1 MKLPASLNHL
11 ASVTFPQ
18 QRGYRMR
25 AAIIVPLLLLFLSS
39 AGMTLHQLVYAQD
52 LPPLRYSSTSNILT
66 IGRSYLPLLEGEGP
80 FVTDPSNPAAPK
92 LSITLPELRTWV
104 ESIDEPDLIREVSAG
119 IWEIAVE
126 IEIEDNAQ
134 LALTRSSGLQ
144 EVRLISRPDASYNL
158 ISVGGTLTIDGI
170 KLYSWDNSSGV
181 DSYDSTF
188 LTKDGVM
195 QSRSFLAA
203 LYGGRMDII
212 DAEVMYLGYEEL
224 NERVGYGK
232 GEPSGLAWRLRPA
245 GTEDP
250 AHGPK
255 GSIIHSKVHHNY
267 FGMYS
272 YEATNLEIRDS
283 EFYDHYFYGLDPH
296 DYSHGF
302 VVANNRIHDNGYTGL
317 IFSRY
322 CTDNTIYGNEIYHNG
337 SHGFMLDRGSDRNLV
352 YQNTIYENKN
362 DGIAVYQSSNN
373 EIYENTIYG
382 HERYG
387 IRLSAEFDEADL
399 YDGLAIDNL
408 IRNNQISRSGRDG
421 IYVTDRADRN
431 RILENTITD
440 NARVG
445 LLLNSGQSTVQG
457 NLIAH
462 NGREG
467 LLIDDEAYTSGTNK
481 GGVALAPIAT
491 PGGANQILANEISGN
506 GDAGIIVDRG
516 SANQIGSLGAGNL
529 ISGNLSSGL
538 LLNFTAATVV
548 SNNEILHNRAGNGA
562 GILAKCDAATPIT
575 HQIIDNVIT
584 ANFATDNKGRGA
596 GIFLMA
602 GCLAQVHGNRLYANE
617 NSSYTANLQNG
628 NPADSLPIDAS
639 NNLWNLSESSAIEN
653 TIWHGNDDPT
663 LGMVT
668 FLPLGDG
675 PLSRPPTPVPTAT
688 ALETATPTV
697 TPAPT
702 VTPDVKGSED
712 GAIYLP
718 YVQR

>member
-1 MKLPASLNHL
+1 MLSLIV
-11 ASVTFPQ
+11 AF
-18 QRGYRMR
+18 
-25 AAIIVPLLLLFLSS
+25 VPL
-39 AGMTLHQLVYAQD
+39 HQFVYAQE
-52 LPPLRYSSTSNILT
+52 LPPIRYSSTSKILT
-66 IGRSYLPLLEGEGP
+66 VGRPYLPLLEGEGP

-92 LSITLPELRTWV
+92 LFITLPALQRWT
-104 ESIDEPDLIREVSAG
+104 ESIREPDLIREVSAG
-119 IWEIAVE
+119 VWEIAVE

-134 LALTRSSGLQ
+134 LNLTDSSGVQ

-158 ISVGGTLTIDGI
+158 LSVGGTLHIEGI
-170 KLYSWDNSSGV
+170 QLYSWDNTPGV
-181 DSYDSTF
+181 DSYDTSF

-195 QSRSFLAA
+195 QTRAFLAA

-212 DAEVMYLGYEEL
+212 NAEVMYLGYEEL
-224 NERVGYGK
+224 NDRVGYGK
-232 GEPSGLAWRLRPA
+232 GEPSGLAWRLRPT
-245 GTEDP
+245 GTENP

-255 GSIIHSKVHHNY
+255 GSIIQSKIHHNY

-322 CTDNTIYGNEIYHNG
+322 CTDNIIYGNEIYRNG
-337 SHGFMLDRGSDRNLV
+337 SHGFMLDRGSDRNIV
-352 YQNTIYENKN
+352 YQNTIYENKY
-362 DGIAVYQSSNN
+362 DGIAIYQSSNN
-373 EIYENTIYG
+373 QIYDNTIHD

-399 YDGLAIDNL
+399 YDGLAVDNL
-408 IRNNQISRSGRDG
+408 IRNNQISHSGRDG

-431 RILENTITD
+431 RILENIITD
-440 NARVG
+440 NTRIG

-457 NLIAH
+457 NLIAR

-467 LLIDDEAYTSGTNK
+467 VLIDDEAYTGGTNK
-481 GGVALAPIAT
+481 GGPALIPIAT
-491 PGGANQILANEISGN
+491 PGSANQILANLILNN

-529 ISGNLSSGL
+529 ISGNLSSGIV
-538 LLNFTAATVV
+538 LNFTAATVV
-548 SNNEILHNRAGNGA
+548 NNNEILHNRAGNGA
-562 GILAKCDAATPIT
+562 GILAKCDAATPVT
-575 HQIIDNVIT
+575 HQITDNVIT

-596 GIFLMA
+596 GIFLMT
-602 GCLAQVHGNRLYANE
+602 GCLAQIRGNRLYANE

-628 NPADSLPIDAS
+628 NPADSPPIDAG
-639 NNLWNLSESSAIEN
+639 NNIWNLSDTSAIEG
-653 TIWHGNDDPT
+653 TIWHGNDDAT
-663 LGMVT
+663 LSTVT

-675 PLSRPPTPVPTAT
+675 PLNRPPTPIPSPT
-688 ALETATPTV
+688 ALETATPTI
-697 TPAPT
+697 TPTPTTIPALTPTPT
-702 VTPDVKGSED
+702 VTPSVRGAEG